1 MQKSPDQIL
10 ENAEIVWQEN
20 GAPYSSRF
28 DDIYFSRQGGL
39 EETEHVFIAANRLHE
54 RWQTLDNV
62 LREKGS
68 TDDNPYTARQHC
80 FTIAELGLGTGLNFL
95 CCWRAW
101 QQLQPTPCRMS
112 TPSS

>member
-28 DDIYFSRQGGL
+28 ADIYFSRQGGL
-39 EETEHVFIAANRLHE
+39 EETEHVFIAANRLQE
-54 RWQTLDNV
+54 RWQQLDAALTANV
-62 LREKGS
+62 SDESANAAQR
-68 TDDNPYTARQHC
+68 C

-95 CCWRAW
+95 CCWR
-101 QQLQPTPCRMS
+101 R
-112 TPSS
+112 